1 MTVLHQIK
9 HLNIHSYTIPGSS
22 VIQLHFEDTSRS
34 PGKQQSLCSFIPN
47 DPDSKHKSAINCWT
61 GHFAEAGIED
71 ADAAANELYAV
82 CVEFNQRRIAAC
94 RAANSGRRSLKQSE
108 LRYLA
113 AQYGKTF
120 EELYAFIGRH
130 ASGSVLLQLD
140 HPKAMI
146 ALDIDTLIQQVAD
159 YSGLLEGELRTFLMS

>member
-22 VIQLHFEDTSRS
+22 RIRLDFEDTSRS
-34 PGKQQSLCSFIPN
+34 PGKLQSLCSFIP
-47 DPDSKHKSAINCWT
+47 DSGGKQKSAVNCWK

-71 ADAAANELYAV
+71 AEAAANELYAV
-82 CVEFNQRRIAAC
+82 CVELNKRRIAAC

-140 HPKAMI
+140 NPRAII

-159 YSGLLEGELRTFLMS
+159 YSGLLEEELRTFLML